1 MVKET
6 QPLQIKQEFTEKKKK
21 LCWGSLT
28 ELEILESMSAMQLS
42 YFSPRYLSNYP
53 FFLLQTFLSSAT
65 YSSSSGGDTKL
76 LAHQP
81 RDIISSMCPG
91 STLGPVL

>member
-6 QPLQIKQEFTEKKKK
+6 QPLQIKQEFTEKKSFAEVASLSWKSLK
-21 LCWGSLT
+21 VCLLCNFG
-28 ELEILESMSAMQLS
+28 I
-42 YFSPRYLSNYP
+42 FHHDIYP
-53 FFLLQTFLSSAT
+53 TIHFFLLQTFLSSAT

-76 LAHQP
+76 LADQP